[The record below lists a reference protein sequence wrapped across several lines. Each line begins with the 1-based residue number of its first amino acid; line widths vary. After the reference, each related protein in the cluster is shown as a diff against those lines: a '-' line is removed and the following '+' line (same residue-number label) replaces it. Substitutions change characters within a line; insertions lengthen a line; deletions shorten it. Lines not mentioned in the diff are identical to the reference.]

1 MTEEKQIQRGFN
13 AGYSLAKQDPAL
25 SQSFQECFKGNDS
38 PYAQGFM
45 AGSKEWEK
53 EQSKSASSSYN
64 PTIIKRGSANSKQK
78 GKDGKG
84 FEL

>member
-1 MTEEKQIQRGFN
+1 MTEEQLIQRGFN
-13 AGYSLAKQDPAL
+13 AGYGLAKQDPAL
-25 SQSFQECFKGNDS
+25 SQSLQNCLKGNDS
-38 PYAQGFM
+38 PYAQGFL

-64 PTIIKRGSANSKQK
+64 PKIISRRSPDSKQK